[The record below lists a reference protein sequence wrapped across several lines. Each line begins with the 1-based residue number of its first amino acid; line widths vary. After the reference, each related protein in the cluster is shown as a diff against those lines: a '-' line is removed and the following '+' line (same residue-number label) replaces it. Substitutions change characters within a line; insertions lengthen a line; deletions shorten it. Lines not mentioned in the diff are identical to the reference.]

1 MGFLPL
7 KFLIARFLSLV
18 DRKPSPRPFHSLF
31 IGRSLSHACTLRIY
45 RDLPRTCGLTL
56 WPLPSIFHKFSQ
68 NWLCIFNF
76 IDFYKWAEH
85 PFLFNF
91 NFYYKWVELPF
102 LSKPGHVCPYLK
114 AFYARVFYPLHLRE
128 LKFRCFIH
136 VCKQANYIWTRLSL
150 IMEISKIWDLQKFP
164 TQGSKMR
171 VSHDSVSK
179 TVLKINLFLLY

>member
-1 MGFLPL
+1 MLGFLPWFTENHL
-7 KFLIARFLSLV
+7 HDPFILFL
-18 DRKPSPRPFHSLF
+18 

-76 IDFYKWAEH
+76 IYFYKWAEL

-114 AFYARVFYPLHLRE
+114 AFYARVSYPLHLRE
-128 LKFRCFIH
+128 LKSLCLRH
-136 VCKQANYIWTRLSL
+136 MCKQANYMYIWTHLSL
-150 IMEISKIWDLQKFP
+150 IVEISKIS
-164 TQGSKMR
+164 GIA
-171 VSHDSVSK
+171 
-179 TVLKINLFLLY
+179 KIPDTRI